1 MKSRAFRV
9 LPLLLLFHA
18 ATLAGPISTSSV
30 NGEALVTWNGAT
42 VWQGRTTNPLRAAAV
57 MVDGREFA
65 AAFDGE
71 KTLWESEPGAGVKV
85 REKSPELRASAVPPK
100 GPVAG
105 RGISTRIVDGITII
119 HWQGREVWRGTT
131 SGFLVCKT
139 KALDGVELAAVFD
152 GEKIVWESQPG
163 VAARV
168 R

>member
-1 MKSRAFRV
+1 MKSRTFRV

-18 ATLAGPISTSSV
+18 AALAGPISTSSV

-85 REKSPELRASAVPPK
+85 REKSPELRASAIPPK

-105 RGISTRIVDGITII
+105 RGISTRIVEGVTII
-119 HWQGREVWRGTT
+119 HWQGKEVWRGTT
-131 SGFLVCKT
+131 SGFLVCRS
-139 KALDGVELAAVFD
+139 KALDGVELAAAFD
-152 GEKIVWESQPG
+152 GEKVLWESQPG